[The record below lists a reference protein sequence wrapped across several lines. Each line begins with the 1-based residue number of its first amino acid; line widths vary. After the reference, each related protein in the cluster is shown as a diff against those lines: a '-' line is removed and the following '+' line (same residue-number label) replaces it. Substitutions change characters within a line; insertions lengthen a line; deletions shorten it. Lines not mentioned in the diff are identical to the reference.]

1 MFCEHQTQKPEKNAC
16 RCKNCVLRHS
26 DILPWPEPI
35 GFMADRKNEKDNT
48 NRMNTFQSADSVVT
62 IAETNERQTDHYKNH
77 NHNFNETAYT
87 PTRSGV
93 SSPTYEGGPSPTQR
107 GGTSP
112 DPNEGNT
119 PPRKGHSP
127 SRMTTQ
133 PPAQPTI
140 LLIVVNKNDPPPY
153 GQGHSA
159 EYQGHRYSDLG
170 PRGYPGPGPR
180 GYPGPGPR
188 GYPGPGP
195 RGYPGPGPR
204 GYPGPGPRGYSGPGS
219 RGYSGP
225 GSRGLPDSGG
235 GPQSNYYPPPGPIS
249 GTGPRGRP
257 STQNAHE
264 HAYYDRRRYSEAHQP
279 GWNRYRD
286 DWRGQP
292 RRHSDGA
299 YVEEHNFTR
308 QPETRINCQCPES
321 SAPSE
326 TQASRPETD
335 SHTRPKRR
343 SLKRLVG
350 SGVGFTCSCQGQN
363 PMASNLGH
371 LKNEIENQ
379 ELGKN
384 GGMGTPPNT
393 IDYLSERESPPDI
406 REVIVTDAKN
416 KTYKCIQVPI
426 CISTGKPD
434 TCRCCKCALAPDTG
448 NDESFDE
455 DAECTCNQQGKCT
468 CVAGNGLPEEF
479 GCECDLTNLEQTLRK
494 LIPNAECLCY
504 LKKKR
509 RRKRKKWSPK
519 VYYDRFASP
528 PFVLNP
534 KPRCLEYGRS
544 PYCNPCFNSCSC
556 APVAKSCY
564 TCDYN
569 CGGCCRF

>member
-140 LLIVVNKNDPPPY
+140 LLIVVN
-153 GQGHSA
+153 
-159 EYQGHRYSDLG
+159 
-170 PRGYPGPGPR
+170 
-180 GYPGPGPR
+180 
-188 GYPGPGP
+188 
-195 RGYPGPGPR
+195 
-204 GYPGPGPRGYSGPGS
+204 
-219 RGYSGP
+219 
-225 GSRGLPDSGG
+225 
-235 GPQSNYYPPPGPIS
+235 NYYPPPGPIS